1 MRALSRFAGAA
12 LLAAFLLPACGF
24 APDAAQAPASSII
37 ITSAPKYLPQA
48 AITGGERFPLGAQLL
63 IAKNGHAEPL
73 LKDFAASADANLS
86 FDGARILFSGKKLS
100 TDPWQIWEMTLST
113 GATRKL
119 IATADDSVRP
129 FHLPG
134 GRILFAHH
142 TAHGF
147 ELQVAGVDA
156 APHDAAIADNVA
168 EKIDTISYLPT
179 SAFPDDVLADGRV
192 LFETSFP
199 MGTGTTPELM
209 LVYTD
214 GSGVE
219 SYRCDHG
226 QPRYAG
232 HQLASG
238 DVLFTHGDS
247 LARFRSAIAT
257 EEAVK
262 APRADYAG
270 SIAETAKGDLL
281 LSARSAASAHFALKL
296 WHPGAQALQTLLT
309 RADADLVEPILVAE
323 RIRPNQHPS
332 ALHPWDYA
340 NILVLDS
347 RISREGDLAQLP
359 ASVRLESLDEK
370 GNVQQ
375 NGTAPVESDGSF
387 FIKVPG
393 NRPIRM
399 SQLDD
404 KGNVLRSEKGWRW
417 IRSGEQRIC
426 VGCHTGPERSSEN
439 HVPAVLLRSTT
450 PADLTASHP
459 AQGGK

>member
-1 MRALSRFAGAA
+1 MRAFSRFAGAA

-24 APDAAQAPASSII
+24 APDVAQAPTTAVIVTAAASYR
-37 ITSAPKYLPQA
+37 PEA
-48 AITGGERFPLGAQLL
+48 AITGGERFPAGAQLL
-63 IAKNGHAEPL
+63 SLKNGHAEPL

-86 FDGARILFSGKKLS
+86 FDGARVLFAGKKA
-100 TDPWQIWEMTLST
+100 THDPWQIWELTLAT

-119 IATADDSVRP
+119 VSSADDLVRP

-134 GRILFAHH
+134 GRILYAHH

-147 ELQVAGVDA
+147 QLEVAGADT
-156 APHDAAIADNVA
+156 APHNAPIADTVA
-168 EKIDTISYLPT
+168 EKTDVISYLPA

-199 MGTGTTPELM
+199 MGTQSTPELM

-226 QPRYAG
+226 QPRFAG

-238 DVLFTHGDS
+238 DVLFTHGNS
-247 LARFRSAIAT
+247 LGRFRSATAT
-257 EEAVK
+257 EEPVK

-281 LSARSAASAHFALKL
+281 VSARTAGATHFALKL
-296 WHPGAQALQTLLT
+296 WHPGAQALQTLLA
-309 RADADLVEPILVAE
+309 RPDADLVEPVIVAE
-323 RIRPNQHPS
+323 RNRPNQHPS

-340 NILVLDS
+340 NLLVLDS

-359 ASVRLESLDEK
+359 AVVRLESLDEK

-375 NGTAPVESDGSF
+375 NGTAPVETDGSF

-399 SQLDD
+399 SLLDE
-404 KGNVLRSEKGWRW
+404 KGNVLRQEKGWRW

-439 HVPAVLLRSTT
+439 RVPAVLLRSTT

-459 AQGGK
+459 TQGGN